1 MKPDCRYAPAKVRPF
16 GGVARRGAQFG
27 ALIVRLRV
35 APRLEF
41 AGDLPSPVQ
50 IPPPGYLPSACNRT
64 ALYVRDDLGRGW
76 CGRSDN
82 NSDFSDALGGTLSA
96 QTAVAQSFR
105 N

>member
-1 MKPDCRYAPAKVRPF
+1 MKPNCSYTPAKVRPF
-16 GGVARRGAQFG
+16 RRVARRGAQFG

-35 APRLEF
+35 ALRLEF
-41 AGDLPSPVQ
+41 AGDLPAPVQ

-64 ALYVRDDLGRGW
+64 GLYVRDDLGGGW
-76 CGRSDN
+76 SGLSDN
-82 NSDFSDALGGTLSA
+82 NADFSDALGGDLSA